1 MKIDVSIILV
11 LYKSEDAIKG
21 CLDSINKS
29 KGNLNIEVLVVDN
42 YGQDL
47 ASEIAKKHPIKP
59 IIIPQKENLG
69 FSKAVNI
76 AIKSSSGEYVFLL
89 NPDTRLVVKC
99 LEKLVA
105 FARTKDNLGAVAP
118 KLLNYNNKIQPSVF
132 KFPTILNAIK
142 HYFFGDKYSFNKYYP
157 GNKITKVNIAVMA
170 AFLIPRVVIEK
181 VGGLDERY
189 FLYYEDVEY
198 CRRLYRN
205 GFPVYFY
212 PFVSVKHE
220 HGGSGSFKSHL
231 SSPLAKSAQTYH
243 GVFGSASLNF
253 VLWAGQKWQK
263 MIRIFKKR

>member
-1 MKIDVSIILV
+1 MKIDVSVILV

-21 CLDSINKS
+21 CLDSISKS
-29 KGNLNIEVLVVDN
+29 KGNLNIEVVVVDN
-42 YGQDL
+42 YSLDQ

-76 AIKSSSGEYVFLL
+76 AIKESRGEYIFLL
-89 NPDTRLVVKC
+89 NPDTRLVGKC
-99 LEKLVA
+99 LEKLVI

-132 KFPTILNAIK
+132 KFPTIVNAIK
-142 HYFFGDKYSFNKYYP
+142 HYFFGDKHSFNKYYP
-157 GNKITKVNIAVMA
+157 GNKITKVDIAVMA
-170 AFLIPRVVIEK
+170 AFLIPRTVIDK

-198 CRRLYRN
+198 CRRLYRK

-212 PFVSVKHE
+212 PSVSVKHE

-243 GVFGSASLNF
+243 GAIGSASLNF
-253 VLWAGQKWQK
+253 VLWIGQKWQK
-263 MIRIFKKR
+263 IINTKGK